1 MRILELTRK
10 EFGGGRLTYQYDTF
24 GYYAVSASLLG
35 DGFSVTAV
43 PKNAARRHMEFTT
56 EIFSASLTDPT
67 LFILV
72 DNAGERAGY
81 LETCLEAE
89 GKVLRIVNLMV
100 EDGSRRR
107 GYGSLLLSRAKTQA
121 RSLGC
126 KGLCVRVPAGNYGGI
141 RFLLG
146 QGLTL
151 TGYTA
156 LPCAPGAAVNE
167 PTLELGLIC

>member
-10 EFGGGRLTYQYDTF
+10 EFGGGRLTYQYDSF
-24 GYYAVSASLLG
+24 GYYAVSASVAG
-35 DGFSVTAV
+35 EGFSVTAV
-43 PKNAARRHMEFTT
+43 PKNAARRHVEFTT
-56 EIFSASLTDPT
+56 EIFSPVLQDPT
-67 LFILV
+67 LFILI

-89 GKVLRIVNLMV
+89 GKVLRITNLMV

-126 KGLCVRVPAGNYGGI
+126 KGLFVRVPAGNFGGI

-156 LPCAPGAAVNE
+156 LPCAPGAGENE
-167 PTLELGLIC
+167 PTLELGTTC

>member
-56 EIFSASLTDPT
+56 EIFSPSLIDPT

-81 LETCLEAE
+81 LETCLEAD
-89 GKVLRIVNLMV
+89 GQVLRIVNLMV

-126 KGLCVRVPAGNYGGI
+126 KGLCARVPAGNYGGI

-146 QGLTL
+146 QGPTL

-167 PTLELGLIC
+167 PTLELGIVM

>member
-10 EFGGGRLTYQYDTF
+10 EFAGGRLTYQYDSF
-24 GYYAVSASLLG
+24 GCYSVVANVQG
-35 DGFSVTAV
+35 DGFSVAVV
-43 PKNAARRHMEFTT
+43 PKNAARRHTEFTT
-56 EIFSASLTDPT
+56 EIFAPSLTEPT

-81 LETCLEAE
+81 LETCLEAD
-89 GKVLRIVNLMV
+89 GQVLRIVNLMV

-156 LPCAPGAAVNE
+156 LPCALGAAVNE
-167 PTLELGLIC
+167 PTLELGIVM